1 MTCFGYL
8 LNKLIETPKSIYNT
22 HIYIANRAVEIGQIN
37 YTVES
42 VIDNSDNIFDMFRHL
57 KSQVLV
63 SNIFFLYE
71 FFFTK
76 SKFYKLSLFFLFL
89 ICYPLSLSSILIY
102 FLQI

>member
-71 FFFTK
+71 FFFK
-76 SKFYKLSLFFLFL
+76 SKFNQLSLFFLLF
-89 ICYPLSLSSILIY
+89 ICYPLSLPSILIY
-102 FLQI
+102 F